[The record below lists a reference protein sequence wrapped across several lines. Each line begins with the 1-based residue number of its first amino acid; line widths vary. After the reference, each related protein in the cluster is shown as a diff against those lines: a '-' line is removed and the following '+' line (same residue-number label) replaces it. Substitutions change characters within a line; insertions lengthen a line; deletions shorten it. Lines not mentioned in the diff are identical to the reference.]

1 MSYAKWGEEPSY
13 FSATDL
19 MQLRLL
25 YDDRIKE
32 RYSSSH
38 VVTYLDLDPVKFK
51 EFKSQPSDACGVHQ
65 SGFDRLIQYQQGEI
79 EIEDLLEEYME
90 GEND

>member
-1 MSYAKWGEEPSY
+1 MTCYIPC
-13 FSATDL
+13 FT
-19 MQLRLL
+19 QFVTPIVH
-25 YDDRIKE
+25 RIKE

-65 SGFDRLIQYQQGEI
+65 SGFDRIIQYQQGEI
-79 EIEDLLEEYME
+79 EIEELLEEYME
-90 GEND
+90 EGND